1 MLSINGQYQDL
12 VITAKKECADSSVIY
27 KIRFG
32 KKRPVLVFESAQI
45 AHVEEREVLIK
56 LPRRQTYLEFESH
69 VQDLINTTQLCSVEF
84 HPKHGIVLKCKLKED
99 ASDIEPGRN
108 YNITLT
114 MLSVCKKPNGAVI
127 SWDISCAPSL
137 LCVDDV
143 VEDEDED
150 EDVDDEDHGPTQEEI
165 DLICEETVSRLH
177 IRIQSLT
184 EEINA
189 SKERLDAF
197 NSFLKKLSEKASLEW
212 IQKATLLLESE

>member
-12 VITAKKECADSSVIY
+12 VITAKKECPDSSVIY

-45 AHVEEREVLIK
+45 AHVEAREVLIK

-99 ASDIEPGRN
+99 ASDIEPGHN

-114 MLSVCKKPNGAVI
+114 MVSVCKKPNAPSII
-127 SWDISCAPSL
+127 SWDISCAPTL
-137 LCVDDV
+137 LFDDK
-143 VEDEDED
+143 EENDDEE
-150 EDVDDEDHGPTQEEI
+150 EDEDHGPTQEEI
-165 DLICEETVSRLH
+165 DLICEETISRLH

-184 EEINA
+184 EEMNV
-189 SKERLDAF
+189 SKVQLDAF
-197 NSFLKKLSEKASLEW
+197 NSFLKKLSEKASLEL